1 MGQLGEQPVSIQ
13 ELLRR
18 LQREDGFT
26 VVEMV
31 VAATVLL
38 TSMLS
43 LAYTATLGFTDTAL
57 ARQRQSASGLANQ
70 AIEQIRALPFDT
82 LTKGL
87 SSNDPTIG
95 ADTSITTCGSARC
108 YGGEQ
113 IPMSGYA
120 AGTTLSPLVPHL
132 RTVTVGPT
140 VFTVSAYVTYFQ
152 NATTI
157 STYRATAVVSWAGGD
172 RPGAA
177 HRVTLQTIVYSPS
190 GCLSTA
196 THPYAA
202 PCQPF
207 LYAAATSGQGSV
219 GITGTIDGVT
229 FDRASVWLAGGNVN
243 QQIEQ
248 TSSQQGHAWTGGV
261 SLDPAGS
268 GDEQYSGRTQ
278 ATSGADNDPSTPG
291 NEYDSQTVGPQSLG
305 AVITV
310 GDAGGSHLTLTPSSG
325 DTGTTTS
332 TTSAGGAN
340 ACSNAQ
346 AVPQMDGLLCGA
358 SESLQAGT
366 SSIVLALVVGGTD
379 LGSASLVSLGPSPS
393 DHPGFAFANRDA
405 APETGVC
412 ATTSGDGC
420 VHAEATRTIGQL
432 TLAGLPAAIP
442 DADLPAGWAGY
453 LVRIT
458 SSTDS
463 ASAEAGVGTVA
474 PAATGSATFSL
485 WNGSGYTTCTLPG
498 GSCVDGVGQLSVAAV
513 HVEDSGFAGG
523 NLEIDVT
530 SQLAP
535 GSPVASAVSAVCD
548 PACPNTRTAAQV
560 TSPGPMTG
568 DIRYRVAIG
577 GNTVA
582 DLTIQVTPGAL
593 SAKASYQQS
602 PGGSA

>member
-207 LYAAATSGQGSV
+207 LYGNAAAGQASIH
-219 GITGTIDGVT
+219 ITGPIQSLSYGQADLWVPWE
-229 FDRASVWLAGGNVN
+229 ASDA
-243 QQIEQ
+243 QIEQ
-248 TSSQQGHAWTGGV
+248 I
-261 SLDPAGS
+261 
-268 GDEQYSGRTQ
+268 
-278 ATSGADNDPSTPG
+278 AT
-291 NEYDSQTVGPQSLG
+291 V
-305 AVITV
+305 
-310 GDAGGSHLTLTPSSG
+310 
-325 DTGTTTS
+325 
-332 TTSAGGAN
+332 
-340 ACSNAQ
+340 
-346 AVPQMDGLLCGA
+346 
-358 SESLQAGT
+358 
-366 SSIVLALVVGGTD
+366 
-379 LGSASLVSLGPSPS
+379 
-393 DHPGFAFANRDA
+393 
-405 APETGVC
+405 
-412 ATTSGDGC
+412 
-420 VHAEATRTIGQL
+420 
-432 TLAGLPAAIP
+432 
-442 DADLPAGWAGY
+442 
-453 LVRIT
+453 
-458 SSTDS
+458 
-463 ASAEAGVGTVA
+463 
-474 PAATGSATFSL
+474 
-485 WNGSGYTTCTLPG
+485 
-498 GSCVDGVGQLSVAAV
+498 
-513 HVEDSGFAGG
+513 
-523 NLEIDVT
+523 
-530 SQLAP
+530 
-535 GSPVASAVSAVCD
+535 
-548 PACPNTRTAAQV
+548 
-560 TSPGPMTG
+560 
-568 DIRYRVAIG
+568 
-577 GNTVA
+577 
-582 DLTIQVTPGAL
+582 
-593 SAKASYQQS
+593 
-602 PGGSA
+602 